1 VPNAILSSTH
11 RRVIRCFACLFSFAV
26 GASAAGADIPA
37 QARRVLEVRKI
48 PLDSL
53 GLWIQEVGSDE
64 PMVAHGAGR
73 AFNPASAIK
82 LLTTW
87 AALEV
92 LGPAYTWKTEVYG
105 NGTLSDGIL
114 DGDLILKGY
123 GDPYLTSEAFWR
135 MLGALRRAGLR
146 EITQDLVIDDSYF
159 AVPPEDPG
167 AFDSQPFRSYNVA
180 PNALL
185 VNFKTVR
192 FEFFAN
198 GGDLRVGM
206 DPQLKNLVVRNR
218 LKLADGRCRGYQAGV
233 SFDIPDRQTLSRV
246 VLAGNFPA
254 ACAPYSMSRTVLRHH
269 TYALGLF
276 ETLWAQM
283 GGRFAGRVRKDLA
296 PENAE
301 PILAVGSKPL
311 GEIIRSI
318 NKYSNNVMT
327 RQLLYT
333 LGAEAFG
340 SPATPEHGR
349 QAIVDFLATRGL
361 PSDGLVIDNGA
372 GLSRQTRITA
382 ELLGG
387 VLSQAF
393 ASPFMA
399 EYVASL
405 SLPGLDGTTR
415 RRFRGRPEVGQ
426 MHLKTGRID
435 HVAAIAGFVQGN
447 SGRRF
452 VVVALLNHTDVHRGP
467 GEEFQ
472 NALLRW
478 LTAQ

>member
-1 VPNAILSSTH
+1 M
-11 RRVIRCFACLFSFAV
+11 ACLFAI
-26 GASAAGADIPA
+26 AIAPLAAADIPA
-37 QARRVLEVRKI
+37 EARQVLNVRNV
-48 PLDSL
+48 PLDRV
-53 GLWIQEVGSDE
+53 GLWVQEVGSDK
-64 PMVAHGAGR
+64 PMVAHGANR
-73 AFNPASAIK
+73 ALNPASAIK

-92 LGPAYTWKTEVYG
+92 LGPAYTWKTEVYA
-105 NGTLSDGIL
+105 NGVLSDGVL
-114 DGDLILKGY
+114 DGDLILKGF

-135 MLGALRRAGLR
+135 MLGALRRAGLG

-159 AVPPEDPG
+159 AVPREDPG

-198 GGDLRVGM
+198 NGELRVGM
-206 DPQLKNLVVRNR
+206 DPHLSNLAVRNR
-218 LKLADGRCRGYQAGV
+218 IKLAQGRCRGYQAGI

-246 VLAGNFPA
+246 VLAGNFPS
-254 ACAPYSMSRTVLRHH
+254 ACAPYGLSRSVLRHH

-276 ETLWAQM
+276 ETLWEQM
-283 GGRFAGRVRKDLA
+283 GGRFQGRVRKDLA

-301 PILAVGSKPL
+301 PILTVSSKPM
-311 GEIIRSI
+311 GEVIRSI

-333 LGAEAFG
+333 LGANASG
-340 SPATPEHGR
+340 PPATPESGR
-349 QAIVDFLATRGL
+349 AAITDFLAARGL
-361 PSDGLVIDNGA
+361 QPDGLVIDNGA
-372 GLSRQTRITA
+372 GLSRRTRITA
-382 ELLGG
+382 ELLAG
-387 VLSQAF
+387 VLMQAF
-393 ASPFMA
+393 SSPFMA

-405 SLPGLDGTTR
+405 SLPGLDGTLR
-415 RRFRGRPEVGQ
+415 RRFRGRPEAGQ

-435 HVAAIAGFVQGN
+435 HVAAIAGFVQGQ

-478 LTAQ
+478 LVAQ